1 MSFIPTTVVNGPPKD
16 YLSATLV
23 TVGCIA
29 VLDALYIG
37 VFARKHWQN
46 QIAAINDP
54 TGSETNARLS
64 APEHGNLQIR
74 PSGGHRRLWAAGIA
88 YVVMVGAILGLVVS
102 RVNHPESAF
111 VEGLLWGAVLG
122 FSVYAIFN
130 FTNLAIFANYTWQSA
145 LMDTSWGTFLMAI
158 TGGLAAYTATHCY
171 ILPIRQ
177 SAVVHD

>member
-1 MSFIPTTVVNGPPKD
+1 MPFIPTTVVNGPPKD
-16 YLSATLV
+16 YLSAALV

-37 VFARKHWQN
+37 LFARKHWQN
-46 QIAAINDP
+46 QIAVVNDP
-54 TGSETNARLS
+54 AGNQTGSQTNV
-64 APEHGNLQIR
+64 
-74 PSGGHRRLWAAGIA
+74 RLWAAGIA

-145 LMDTSWGTFLMAI
+145 IIDTSWGTSLMAL
-158 TGGLAAYTATHCY
+158 TGALAAYAATHWY

-177 SAVVHD
+177 SQIVQD